1 MQVNVCMRFH
11 TSFFCEVLVDSNLPC
26 RVKHGTQ
33 PLAASRS
40 ANKALPNWL
49 KTWAL
54 NLTKQVQ

>member
-40 ANKALPNWL
+40 ANKRISIAEL
-49 KTWAL
+49 AE
-54 NLTKQVQ
+54 NLGSEPD